1 MLHLKSDFIV
11 SNGTKLHYYRTGSG
25 TQPLVLAH
33 GITDDGLCWSSVAEA
48 LADRFDI
55 LMVDARGHGKSE
67 APENGYL
74 LETLARELAGLIQGL
89 GLSRPILL
97 GHSMGAVT
105 SLVLAGLYPDLPR
118 AILLEDAPPFWRHD
132 PADPKGIETRK
143 GLAEWIR
150 SIKRKTK
157 EELMEEA
164 DTKSWTDADRAVWVD
179 AKQRTSPRVS
189 ELISPA
195 DILSLDLPHL
205 FLKIRCPALFI
216 QTDVEKGAVA
226 SGEDIAALK
235 SLVPSLQ
242 VAYIPNASHSIRRTQ
257 FGPHLQAVNGFLVEL
272 G

>member
-1 MLHLKSDFIV
+1 M
-11 SNGTKLHYYRTGSG
+11 
-25 TQPLVLAH
+25 
-33 GITDDGLCWSSVAEA
+33 
-48 LADRFDI
+48 
-55 LMVDARGHGKSE
+55 
-67 APENGYL
+67 
-74 LETLARELAGLIQGL
+74 

-195 DILSLDLPHL
+195 DILSLGLPSL
-205 FLKIRCPALFI
+205 FAKIRCPTLFI

-257 FGPHLQAVNGFLVEL
+257 FGPYLQAVNGFLAEL
-272 G
+272 V